1 MRESAPAFLR
11 ATGSGFCVSERA
23 VWAVLHRPW
32 DWARV
37 GRDSVV
43 PPAWVASA
51 SASAWVWCLLAVWH
65 EALPVDP

>member
-1 MRESAPAFLR
+1 M
-11 ATGSGFCVSERA
+11 SERA